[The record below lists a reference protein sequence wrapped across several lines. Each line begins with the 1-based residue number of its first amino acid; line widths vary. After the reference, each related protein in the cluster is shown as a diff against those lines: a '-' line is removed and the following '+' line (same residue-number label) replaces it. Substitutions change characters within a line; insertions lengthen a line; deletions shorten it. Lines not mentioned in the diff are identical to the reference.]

1 MSKEKDPAKDPQ
13 VIKKMAELMLR
24 GAVMLAETCPLD
36 GLPLFRLKN
45 GDIVCPIHGKIILVH
60 DEKEAE
66 DLMIDSTLWKL
77 ETTAAKKIENLM
89 EEDKPREILEWL
101 SVIEAAERIKDLRRK
116 HRMRIAE
123 EKGRKEE
130 VRRK

>member
-116 HRMRIAE
+116 HRMHIAE